1 LEKAARAPAR
11 SDCVERF
18 LFFLFLFFH
27 FPLSRHL
34 LPPLAISLSLSLSLS
49 LSVSLLMVFLLYE
62 SLGVQTNVFLPKFCC
77 CFKWQKDKKEA
88 SAEGEEKTLR
98 GDEAS
103 LDVKKAKN

>member
-1 LEKAARAPAR
+1 
-11 SDCVERF
+11 
-18 LFFLFLFFH
+18 
-27 FPLSRHL
+27 
-34 LPPLAISLSLSLSLS
+34 
-49 LSVSLLMVFLLYE
+49 MVF
-62 SLGVQTNVFLPKFCC
+62 LGVQTNVFLPKFCC